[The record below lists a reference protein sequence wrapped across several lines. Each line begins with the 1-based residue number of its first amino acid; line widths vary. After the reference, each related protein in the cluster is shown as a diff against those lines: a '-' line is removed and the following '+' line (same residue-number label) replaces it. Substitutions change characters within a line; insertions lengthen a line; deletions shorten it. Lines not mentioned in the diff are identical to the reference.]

1 MKTVAQVVEE
11 VLERSP
17 FLLEALSEGV
27 ANNAQVARKIRP
39 QVEEVL
45 YEEVSDASVAMAVHR
60 LAKQFKKPSYGTH
73 MLKKLHDLT
82 VRSNLVEFI
91 FENSSDSSGLL
102 AAIAKNAQG
111 KNSSFLNFSRGINE
125 SMLIVSSDL
134 EAHALRTLKNLR
146 GLRIQKGLSAI
157 TMRLPDESLQVPGV
171 YHPILKALAFEGIN
185 LIEVMSVLTEFSVV
199 IADKDVNHA
208 FAVLKRITS

>member
-27 ANNAQVARKIRP
+27 ANNAQVARKIKP
-39 QVEEVL
+39 QVEEAL
-45 YEEVSDASVAMAVHR
+45 YEEVSEASVAMAVHR
-60 LAKQFKKPSYGTH
+60 LAKQLTKQPYGTSL
-73 MLKKLHDLT
+73 LKKLHDLT

-91 FENSSDSSGLL
+91 FENSSDSSRLL
-102 AAIAKNAQG
+102 ETIAKHAQG
-111 KNSSFLNFSRGINE
+111 KNSSFLNFSRGIDE
-125 SMLIVSSDL
+125 SMLIVSNDL
-134 EAHALRTLKNLR
+134 EAHARKTLKNLQ
-146 GLRIQKGLSAI
+146 GLRIQTGLSAI

-171 YHPILKALAFEGIN
+171 YHPILKALAFEGIS
-185 LIEVMSVLTEFSVV
+185 LVEVMSVLTEFSVV
-199 IADKDVNHA
+199 IEDSDVNRA

>member
-27 ANNAQVARKIRP
+27 ANNAQVARTIKP

-45 YEEVSDASVAMAVHR
+45 YETVSEASVAMAVHR
-60 LAKQFKKPSYGTH
+60 LSKQYKKQPYGTGL
-73 MLKKLHDLT
+73 LKKLHDLT

-91 FENSSDSSGLL
+91 FENSSDSSRLL
-102 AAIAKNAQG
+102 ETIAKHAQG
-111 KNSSFLNFSRGINE
+111 KHSSFLNFSRGINE

-134 EAHALRTLKNLR
+134 EAHARRTLKNLQ
-146 GLRIQKGLSAI
+146 GLRIHTGLSAI

-199 IADKDVNHA
+199 IADQDVNRA